1 MFKNSFW
8 FSRWLIIVLNGEA
21 PTSVLDYKGGCI
33 DSISFLLTVFHVVFN
48 LTLTSKCN
56 SFRKELLISFS
67 SQYNS
72 NQVGKKVNI

>member
-21 PTSVLDYKGGCI
+21 STSVPALVGIVIYYKGGCI

-56 SFRKELLISFS
+56 SFRKE
-67 SQYNS
+67 
-72 NQVGKKVNI
+72 